1 MTIPVPR
8 CGWASLCSSELP
20 IEYMKTN
27 GYISFI
33 NSPAKPIAMNKIIL
47 SVLFLGTLIGCQI
60 DDTKNTYTI
69 SGRIVWSDN
78 SPFERGLTVTLLK
91 GDEII
96 ATSHDDQFTFSNLEE
111 GGVYTVQ
118 PVTDE
123 DGRNG
128 ISNLDL
134 VEVRKQ
140 IEGIIPFNIFQQV
153 AADVN
158 KDGQITSQ
166 DLDIMRNCILS
177 PPKIYECP
185 NYRFVSPEHDDTNFR
200 YIDRFTST
208 KLYSDQ
214 DITFLAIKL
223 GDINGTIHP

>member
-1 MTIPVPR
+1 LTIPTLR
-8 CGWASLCSSELP
+8 CGWGSLCRSNLP
-20 IEYMKTN
+20 VGYMNTN

-47 SVLFLGTLIGCQI
+47 SILCLGTLIGCQI

-69 SGRIVWSDN
+69 SGQIVWPDN

-96 ATSHDDQFTFSNLEE
+96 ATSHDDQFAFSNLEE
-111 GGVYTVQ
+111 GSVYTVQ

-140 IEGIIPFNIFQQV
+140 IEGIIPFDLFQQV

-158 KDGQITSQ
+158 KDGQITNQ

-185 NYRFVSPEHDDTNFR
+185 NYRFVSPEHDEFTFK
-200 YIDRFTST
+200 YIDRYTSP

-214 DITFLAIKL
+214 NITFLSIKL